1 MNKKSVFALC
11 LSLIAISLLVYTNI
25 PSLVWAQPGDAS
37 DPLVTRRYV
46 DNRISEL
53 AAQIARLEAMIAGGQ
68 AIPQVPPVHAPPA
81 GPGQVPPA
89 GPVQEAPVIIEA
101 GVATVVPF
109 QIYNVPAGRTIYFEA
124 GAELL
129 LRSGD
134 VSAVTGYNGF
144 IDITAGRDVLN
155 GETIYHNHLHLVP
168 VTDGRGLYFHTS
180 GWIMIKG
187 GYQVAN

>member
-1 MNKKSVFALC
+1 MNKKSTVTLC
-11 LSLIAISLLVYTNI
+11 LSLIAITLLVYTNI
-25 PSLVWAQPGDAS
+25 PNLAGAQPGDAH

-46 DNRISEL
+46 DNRINEL
-53 AAQIARLEAMIAGGQ
+53 TAQIARLEAMITGGQ
-68 AIPQVPPVHAPPA
+68 AIPHVPPAHAPQAPA
-81 GPGQVPPA
+81 AHAPPA
-89 GPVQEAPVIIEA
+89 GPVQEAPA
-101 GVATVVPF
+101 TGVVGVVVPF

-124 GAELL
+124 GAEFI
-129 LRSGD
+129 LRSGN

-155 GETIYHNHLHLVP
+155 GETIYHNHLLLVP